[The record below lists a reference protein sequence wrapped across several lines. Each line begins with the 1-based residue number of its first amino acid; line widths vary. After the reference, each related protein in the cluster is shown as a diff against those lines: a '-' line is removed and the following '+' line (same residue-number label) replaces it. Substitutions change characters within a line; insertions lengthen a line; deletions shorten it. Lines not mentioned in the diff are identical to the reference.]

1 MNAHILTIGDEIL
14 IGQVTDTNSAWIA
27 QRLNTDGIW
36 VSQMR
41 SIGDRHDEIVA
52 AFALSLE
59 SADLLFITGGLGP
72 TKDDITKKAI
82 ADFFGVEMVFHDETW
97 ARIQSFFQKLGKIPN
112 ESHRNQCL
120 MPANALI
127 LTNQMGTAPAMW
139 IEHNGKI
146 IVSMPGVP
154 YEMKHLM
161 DVQVLPKLRE
171 RFKDTQKVVLHRTL
185 RTAGA
190 GETELAD
197 LIADLEDSLPEYLKI
212 AYLPDLGQVRLRLT
226 ATGDDV
232 DFLEKNIQKKSAEIE
247 QRIQKYV
254 FGYEDETLE
263 TALGKILVSQNKMLV
278 IAESCTGGYI
288 AHRLTSNA
296 GASAY
301 FKGGVVA
308 YSNELKINQLGVL
321 ADTLDTFGAVSEQT
335 VIEMAR
341 GALMRLRGD
350 AAIAVSGI
358 VGPDGGTPEKPVGTV
373 WIAYGDAQ
381 QIRTLRLNLSKDR
394 LRNIQYTAT
403 VALNLL
409 RRFLMKTV

>member
-41 SIGDRHDEIVA
+41 SIGDKHDEIVA

-127 LTNQMGTAPAMW
+127 LTNEMGTAPAMW

-154 YEMKHLM
+154 YEMKYLM
-161 DVQVLPKLRE
+161 DVRVLPKLRE

-254 FGYEDETLE
+254 FGYEGETLE

-321 ADTLDTFGAVSEQT
+321 ADTIDTFGAVSEQT

-341 GALMRLRGD
+341 GALLRLNGD

-409 RRFLMKTV
+409 RRFLLQTV

>member
-127 LTNQMGTAPAMW
+127 LTNEMGTAPAMW

-263 TALGKILVSQNKMLV
+263 TALGKILVSQDKMLV

-321 ADTLDTFGAVSEQT
+321 ADTVNTFGAVSEQT

-341 GALMRLRGD
+341 GALLRLNGD

-409 RRFLMKTV
+409 RRFLLQTV